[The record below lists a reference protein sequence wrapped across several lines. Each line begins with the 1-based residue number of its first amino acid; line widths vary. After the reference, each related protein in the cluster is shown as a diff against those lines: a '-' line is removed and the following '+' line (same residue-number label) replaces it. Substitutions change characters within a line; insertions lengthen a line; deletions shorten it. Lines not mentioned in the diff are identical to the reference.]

1 MKIVVLDGFCL
12 NPGDLQWEAIE
23 ALGETIVF
31 DRTSR
36 DEVIERAKDADVVL
50 TNKTVIKKETMQQLP
65 QLKYIGVLAT
75 GYNVVDIEAAKEL
88 GIVVTNIPAYSTDS
102 VVQNVFAH
110 ILNIANQVAHHS
122 VAVKS
127 GRWTSSRDFSFW
139 DMSLMEIAG
148 KTIGLVGLGNIGM
161 ATAKVANAFGM
172 KVIAMTSKTKE
183 ELPDFIT
190 PVEKETLMSKSD
202 IVSLHCPLN
211 DETREII
218 NKQSL
223 ALMKPTAVLINT
235 GRGPLIDEQALA
247 DALNA
252 GQLFAAGLD
261 VLSSEP
267 PKADNPLLEARN
279 CYITPHIAWATFE
292 ARQRLM
298 KIATEN
304 LKAFAEGKLVN
315 VVSM

>member
-1 MKIVVLDGFCL
+1 MKIVILDGFCL
-12 NPGDLQWEAIE
+12 NPGDLQWNDIE
-23 ALGETIVF
+23 ALGETIVY

-50 TNKTVIKKETMQQLP
+50 TNKTILKKETMEQLP
-65 QLKYIGVLAT
+65 KLKYIGVLAT
-75 GYNVVDIEAAKEL
+75 GYNVVDIDAAKEL

-122 VAVKS
+122 VAVKA
-127 GRWTSSRDFSFW
+127 GRWSSSRDFSFW
-139 DMSLMEIAG
+139 DMSLMELTG
-148 KTIGLVGLGNIGM
+148 KTMGLVGLGNIGM
-161 ATAKVANAFGM
+161 ATAKVASAFGM
-172 KVIAMTSKTKE
+172 KVIAMTSKTMN

-190 PVEKETLMSKSD
+190 PVDKDTLMSTSD

-211 DETREII
+211 DDTREII
-218 NKQSL
+218 NKQTL
-223 ALMKPTAVLINT
+223 GMMKPTAMLINT

-247 DALNA
+247 DALNS

-298 KIATEN
+298 KIATTN

-315 VVSM
+315 VVNI